1 MPRDIDLNDEK
12 LDELERELEA
22 FKRFC
27 LESMPLVKK
36 ERVRVQLKDS
46 NFLEEIFRKTFMSID

>member
-27 LESMPLVKK
+27 FESMPLVKK

-46 NFLEEIFRKTFMSID
+46 NFLQEFLRKTFMSID